1 MLLTLRL
8 PDNGSLKNKRSIIRR
23 ITSRTRDTF
32 NVSIAEI
39 GMMDNQKAAE
49 IGIACVSNDARHSHA
64 VLMKIR
70 DFVEK
75 LHIDAEIINI
85 ETENIHAL

>member
-8 PDNGSLKNKRSIIRR
+8 PNNSSLKDKRSVIRR
-23 ITSRTRDTF
+23 ITNRTRDIF
-32 NVSIAEI
+32 DVAIAEV
-39 GMMDNQKAAE
+39 GMMDNQKSAE
-49 IGIACVSNDARHSHA
+49 IGIACVSNDTRHSHT

-70 DFVEK
+70 DFVEQ

-85 ETENIHAL
+85 ETEDIHTL